1 MNRELIVTLLR
12 KDIQELDMITQGFME
27 MSVYPKT
34 ILLLAQR
41 KTEDIQRYIMQLAEI
56 DLTPTVNVEKI
67 AEVKTIEAIEPE
79 IIPELMQVE
88 EEKVQE
94 NEVELDITENTDN
107 SYNEE
112 LPIEIIEFESVTIAS
127 EVAEPFEEAKPIEVA
142 EISIATVVEDNTSE
156 EVKPIPTTST
166 RNELLSK
173 ADNTLGNALGNKK
186 IDDLKQA
193 ISIGDRFRFQ
203 RELFKGNGE
212 EMNKS
217 ITYINQLATLEEA
230 LSFLTSKYGWS
241 EDNDAVEDFLQIVRR
256 RFL

>member
-1 MNRELIVTLLR
+1 MNRELLVTLLR

-27 MSVYPKT
+27 MSLYPKA

-41 KTEDIQRYIMQLAEI
+41 KTEDIQRYIVQLSELGSDA
-56 DLTPTVNVEKI
+56 NVENLKQD
-67 AEVKTIEAIEPE
+67 ESETQQPSVVVSNVDKS
-79 IIPELMQVE
+79 V
-88 EEKVQE
+88 VQE
-94 NEVELDITENTDN
+94 EQVDELIIDIDENNEEST
-107 SYNEE
+107 NEE
-112 LPIEIIEFESVTIAS
+112 LPIEIIEFENNTMVSSVTQLLEI
-127 EVAEPFEEAKPIEVA
+127 EEIKLAPPVVEHTEKEEKPIHF
-142 EISIATVVEDNTSE
+142 ST
-156 EVKPIPTTST
+156 T

-173 ADNTLGNALGNKK
+173 TDNTLSATLANKK

-203 RELFKGNGE
+203 RELFRGNGE

-217 ITYINQLATLEEA
+217 LNYINQLATLDEA

-241 EDNDAVEDFLQIVRR
+241 DDNEAVEDFLQIVRR